1 MKDKVVELINEI
13 GNSLDAPYYA
23 SKVLTSCGKEILE
36 IVEILEMENETLRK
50 EIEILKRQ

>member
-36 IVEILEMENETLRK
+36 IVENLEMENETLRK
-50 EIEILKRQ
+50 EIEILKRR